1 MPAAEPLVLALH
13 ALRHLAAYLE
23 AAGQNAR
30 LHRLILADREWMD
43 KKFAALEDD
52 GAYLGDIAIAL
63 RHFEDP
69 LAPSDLLVVVQL
81 FAARLV
87 VLLRSESYAE
97 EDLIVLTLE
106 GRMQTALAR
115 ARLRMAPEKRCCD
128 LLAIHRVLR
137 RRGQADRDLLG
148 EIRDRAFA
156 VENDRERAYAFAALG
171 EEAALSGFPVLARA
185 AFDKAA
191 EALALMDPGL
201 LDRIWVLQVLAGTQ
215 ARAGFYS
222 DALEALRAINHPF
235 YLAWTAADMAPL
247 APESG
252 ARARLLAQAQS
263 LAARLED
270 PGQEIWVLKRVLLSS
285 ISMGAETEVRQLLRK
300 LHGLAVTSE
309 GDRAI
314 QALVIGLAEMGRCQ
328 KAENTLQDLRGGWA
342 RGEALQA
349 IAVAWGKGGHRHR
362 AERTADAIAE
372 PADRRATLRRLA
384 VLAAEEGAFREA
396 RRLLKKARTQLGK
409 NTEVSDGT
417 IPPSRSLSLSSRL
430 QSGASAP
437 LEQDRLQASALE
449 AVRLAESGNEVAAR
463 NLLRQLE
470 TTVWPITTFSEASV
484 WQTLAIAHARL
495 GERERALE
503 ILQDLAQIRR
513 LPVLDNLNRREEARK
528 AARAAAECGA
538 FLLAFEMLEVL
549 PSDLF
554 SGELALF
561 AGAFERLSPGLAA
574 IVKTEVA
581 RILGWSSSP
590 EETPE
595 RSLDQRHSST
605 ASNMSLK
612 RKSRPHPHR
621 YSDPA

>member
-1 MPAAEPLVLALH
+1 M
-13 ALRHLAAYLE
+13 
-23 AAGQNAR
+23 
-30 LHRLILADREWMD
+30 DR
-43 KKFAALEDD
+43 KLAALEDD

-63 RHFEDP
+63 RQFEDP
-69 LAPSDLLVVVQL
+69 LTPSGLLVVAQL

-87 VLLRSESYAE
+87 VRLRGESYAE
-97 EDLIVLTLE
+97 DDLIVLTLE
-106 GRMQTALAR
+106 GRVKMALAR
-115 ARLRMAPEKRCCD
+115 ARLRVAPEKRCGD

-137 RRGQADRDLLG
+137 RRGQADRDLLD

-171 EEAALSGFPVLARA
+171 EEAALSGFPVPARA

-191 EALALMDPGL
+191 DALALMGPSL

-215 ARAGFYS
+215 ARAGFYP
-222 DALEALRAINHPF
+222 DALAALRAIHHPF

-252 ARARLLAQAQS
+252 ARARLLTQAES

-270 PGQEIWVLKRVLLSS
+270 PGQEIWVLKRILLSS
-285 ISMGAETEVRQLLRK
+285 ISMGADTEVRRLLRK
-300 LHGLAVTSE
+300 LRELAATSG

-314 QALVIGLAEMGRCQ
+314 QALAIGFAAMGRCQ
-328 KAENTLQDLRGGWA
+328 KAGNALQDLREGWA
-342 RGEALQA
+342 RGEALKA
-349 IAVAWGKGGHRHR
+349 IAVAWGKGAHWYR
-362 AERTADAIAE
+362 AERTVDTIE
-372 PADRRATLRRLA
+372 KPVDRRATLRQLA

-396 RRLLKKARTQLGK
+396 RHLLKKARM
-409 NTEVSDGT
+409 EVSDGT
-417 IPPSRSLSLSSRL
+417 IPPSRRLSLSAGL
-430 QSGASAP
+430 QNDASAP
-437 LEQDRLQASALE
+437 PEQDRLQASASE

-470 TTVWPITTFSEASV
+470 TTVPITTFSEASV

-495 GERERALE
+495 GERERAFE

-538 FLLAFEMLEVL
+538 FLLAFEMLEEL

-554 SGELALF
+554 SGELALC

-574 IVKTEVA
+574 TVKTEVA

-590 EETPE
+590 GEIPE
-595 RSLDQRHSST
+595 RS
-605 ASNMSLK
+605 
-612 RKSRPHPHR
+612 P
-621 YSDPA
+621 